1 VADVTP
7 GSRAPGLGGWPL
19 DLHTVGGSINDDVM
33 LTIGEFARLGQV
45 SPRMLRHY
53 DELDLL
59 RPERVDPTS
68 GYRHYSVHQL
78 DRLHRIVALRDI
90 GFGLEQIRQAL
101 SETISAEELRGMLRL
116 RRAQIA
122 QVVDEERERLR
133 RVEAHLRA
141 LEWSDTVTLQDI
153 VIKQTQPIRVAQA
166 CAGGLSHAD
175 IGAAFGRLLP
185 QVVAHLEAAGAEP
198 GISIGVYE
206 DDGGTV
212 AEGEIVLHAGF
223 DIGDQDVPDN
233 ETVRVVDLA
242 VIEVAAVVYRGGD
255 DGIMAAWEALVR
267 WIDDSGYRLVG
278 SCRELY
284 HEWHDDDPSRNVME
298 LQQPIAH

>member
-1 VADVTP
+1 
-7 GSRAPGLGGWPL
+7 
-19 DLHTVGGSINDDVM
+19 